1 MIWKLGS
8 SQKVWNTGNKWEI
21 RENNSDHIIPCW
33 GIEWY
38 WTYQTIPSSKEWHHS
53 SCSCPATQPCATLC
67 GPVGGSA
74 PGFPV
79 LHHLPRFA
87 QTHVH
92 WGDDGFNSFIFCHPL
107 LFLTSIFPSIRVFSN
122 ESALQIRWS
131 KYWRFSFN
139 ICPCN
144 EHSGYYLSK
153 GLFLLWK
160 EKNFLVVISVLW
172 KLTYKVGFTLHTHT
186 PHTHTYACMHTHTYT
201 HTGYLTIALH
211 IPKVKQEGKI

>member
-1 MIWKLGS
+1 MDSLLRQQSCYCGSVAQRLFAIPWTTAYQASLSFTISQSLLKLMPFES
-8 SQKVWNTGNKWEI
+8 VM
-21 RENNSDHIIPCW
+21 
-33 GIEWY
+33 
-38 WTYQTIPSSKEWHHS
+38 PSN
-53 SCSCPATQPCATLC
+53 
-67 GPVGGSA
+67 
-74 PGFPV
+74 
-79 LHHLPRFA
+79 HL
-87 QTHVH
+87 
-92 WGDDGFNSFIFCHPL
+92 ILCHPL
-107 LFLTSIFPSIRVFSN
+107 LPLPSIFPSIRVFSN

-186 PHTHTYACMHTHTYT
+186 HPTHTYACMHTHTYT